1 MSTDPDTA
9 LEVATINADTEG
21 DDSENLTNEY
31 VVFEN
36 AGDEPIELSGWT
48 VEDEAAHSYEFPQ
61 GFTLDAGETV
71 TLRTGSGTD
80 TDTELYW
87 GSASPIWSND
97 GDTVT
102 LSNADGEHVL
112 EVSYE

>member
-1 MSTDPDTA
+1 M
-9 LEVATINADTEG
+9 
-21 DDSENLTNEY
+21 
-31 VVFEN
+31 
-36 AGDEPIELSGWT
+36 
-48 VEDEAAHSYEFPQ
+48 
-61 GFTLDAGETV
+61 

-87 GSASPIWSND
+87 GSGSPIWNNA
-97 GDTVT
+97 GDTVI